1 MSIEIFILGMGI
13 GSVIT
18 SIILYI
24 KSEKEWSRRK
34 NIDGYRFGKQ
44 KARDTLEKENYP
56 GAAKEFYESAKINIM
71 TEKRPF
77 TKGLYEGYIEVYE
90 FATKHD

>member
-1 MSIEIFILGMGI
+1 MSIEIFMFGI
-13 GSVIT
+13 GVGSIIT
-18 SIILYI
+18 SIIWFI
-24 KSEKEWSRRK
+24 KSEKEWNRRT

-56 GAAKEFYESAKINIM
+56 GATKEFYEVAKVNIL